1 MRDRSSGPVALERL
15 QAETERREVALHARE
30 RGRRFTREQALARL
44 ITVDL
49 SSDKIMC
56 AKITCVDLQSGD
68 NLRRIDEP
76 GMTGALRRRAMG
88 RQRNKGE

>member
-1 MRDRSSGPVALERL
+1 MRDRSCGPVAVERL

-44 ITVDL
+44 ITVDP
-49 SSDKIMC
+49 SSDKILR
-56 AKITCVDLQSGD
+56 AKIACVDLQSGD
-68 NLRRIDEP
+68 DFRRIDET